1 MRRGRAALLGAA
13 FYRVCAF
20 AGVCAFASSNPA
32 IAGHVLFDVPERQV
46 LEASDADA
54 AVEPGRIADLLL
66 IEVVREQLADGALA
80 PATRV
85 PVLAVAGDRGPRL
98 PSHDPIEVG
107 ELLQL
112 LLLCDSPT
120 AAKTLA
126 WAVGPSIGRAL
137 SRMHDVA
144 GRLGLR
150 HTTISDD
157 WPFAA
162 ELATGAASH
171 HRGATTARELGTVAL
186 LVASDPDVQRRLALD
201 GVPIA
206 DGSVIVR
213 ASDPVIAIAPDGR
226 TRPAASSAAAIRI
239 AMAERDGLSLL
250 AVATGANADAELAA
264 TLEGGFRRYQR
275 VEVVRV
281 GQAIGPSI
289 RVRGGIIPSFNAVAA
304 EPWSAT
310 TRKSSAGGLAVRLQ
324 LPSEIEAPV
333 EVHQALG
340 ELVIERDGRL
350 VAVIPLVAPQT
361 IAPSGWLDSARR

>member
-1 MRRGRAALLGAA
+1 MRTGRAALLGAV
-13 FYRVCAF
+13 FC
-20 AGVCAFASSNPA
+20 GVCALASPSPA
-32 IAGHVLFDVPERQV
+32 IAGHVLFDVAERQV
-46 LEASDADA
+46 LEATDADA
-54 AVEPGRIADLLL
+54 AIEPGRVADLLL
-66 IEVVREQLADGALA
+66 IGVVREQLAAGALT
-80 PATRV
+80 PTTRV
-85 PVLAVAGDRGPRL
+85 PVLAVTGDRGPRL
-98 PSHDPIEVG
+98 PVHDPVEVG

-137 SRMHDVA
+137 NRMYDV
-144 GRLGLR
+144 GRKLGLR

-162 ELATGAASH
+162 GLATGAASH
-171 HRGATTARELGTVAL
+171 HRGTTTARELGTVAL
-186 LVASDPDVQRRLALD
+186 LIATDPDMRRRLALD

-213 ASDPVIAIAPDGR
+213 ASDPVIAVAADG
-226 TRPAASSAAAIRI
+226 PPPSGASSAAVTRVAV
-239 AMAERDGLSLL
+239 AERSGLALL
-250 AVATGANADAELAA
+250 AVATGASADSELAA
-264 TLEGGFRRYQR
+264 SLENGFRRYQR
-275 VEVVRV
+275 VEVVRA

-289 RVRGGIIPSFNAVAA
+289 RVRGGIIPSFNAIAA

-324 LPSEIEAPV
+324 LPSEVEAPV
-333 EVHQALG
+333 ELHQALG

-350 VAVIPLVAPQT
+350 VAVIPLVAPQM
-361 IAPSGWLDSARR
+361 IAPSGWLDSARASSRR